1 MKKWLKRI
9 VKGALA
15 ALFLLG
21 TIAGLAFLRWRN
33 AIVEHLQDE
42 STVVATARGPVEYAT
57 LGEGRPLLYLHGS
70 PGGFDQVVGL
80 LRAQYGDAD
89 PGFRAI
95 IPSRPGYLRTPLST
109 GRTPA
114 EQADAMAALL
124 DVLEVQRVA
133 VLGGSDGG
141 PSALLFAARHPDRCS
156 ALILL
161 SAVTQRISGEPSA
174 LFRSLPTDLLIW
186 AVLQTPERIAL
197 QRARNDPIRAAMLR
211 EVTRTIVPFAQRRAG
226 KENDSAQD
234 AVLPALPFQ
243 EILCPTLILHGTTD
257 SAVPFSQAE
266 AAHAQ
271 IPGSRLVRYEAG
283 HLLLFTKH
291 REVAAAIAAFLAEH
305 APLDLVR

>member
-1 MKKWLKRI
+1 MKRWIKRI
-9 VKGALA
+9 ALSTL
-15 ALFLLG
+15 ALFFLVG
-21 TIAGLAFLRWRN
+21 SVAAVAFLRWRK
-33 AIVEHLQDE
+33 AIVERLE
-42 STVVATARGPVEYAT
+42 NGSAVVATSSGPVEYAT
-57 LGEGRPLLYLHGS
+57 FGEGRAVLYLHGS
-70 PGGFDQVVGL
+70 PGGFDQIIAL
-80 LRAQYGDAD
+80 LRAQYGDAG

-95 IPSRPGYLRTPLST
+95 VPSRPGYLRTPLRT

-124 DVLEVQRVA
+124 DVLRVRRVA

-186 AVLQTPERIAL
+186 AVLQTPERMAL
-197 QRARNDPIRAAMLR
+197 ERAGNDPIRAAMLR
-211 EVTRTIVPFAQRRAG
+211 EVTRTIVPFERRRAG
-226 KENDSAQD
+226 KQNDSAQD

-243 EILCPTLILHGTTD
+243 EVRCPTLILHGTRDRT
-257 SAVPFSQAE
+257 VPFAQAE

-271 IPGSRLVRYEAG
+271 IAGSRLVRYEVG

-291 REVAAAIAAFLAEH
+291 REVAAAIDAFLAERG
-305 APLDLVR
+305 LEN